1 MENINQKL
9 EFLIRAITDSLSDR
23 VLLDDFFKNQKY
35 PLDGQ
40 LLEIMSTPVPN
51 ERLYGLDWPERAHT
65 MIGIKRMKNL
75 MECLDYIRENKIEGD
90 FIETGVWRGGASI
103 FMKKYSDLYKLDK
116 KVFVAD
122 SFEGLPHPDI
132 SKYPQ
137 DLGDTHYTMDFLKVS
152 LDEVTDNFR
161 KYDCLDNRVIFLK
174 GWFKDTLQENND
186 INKISILRFDGDMYG
201 STMDVLNNLYDKV
214 TVGGVIIIDDYCL
227 SNCVKA
233 VTDFRESR
241 SIDSPLKFV
250 DQCGVY
256 WTKQ

>member
-35 PLDGQ
+35 PLDDQ

-103 FMKKYSDLYKLDK
+103 FMKKYSDLICHYLQEMGYTHCF
-116 KVFVAD
+116 FVAGGNIMHLIGSASEMKEALETEID
-122 SFEGLPHPDI
+122 PNSAMGN
-132 SKYPQ
+132 
-137 DLGDTHYTMDFLKVS
+137 LGGTEEQNTN
-152 LDEVTDNFR
+152 VTPENQG
-161 KYDCLDNRVIFLK
+161 NTIPEN
-174 GWFKDTLQENND
+174 TSQENEPEKSTP
-186 INKISILRFDGDMYG
+186 ITTPLG
-201 STMDVLNNLYDKV
+201 SPFL
-214 TVGGVIIIDDYCL
+214 C
-227 SNCVKA
+227 
-233 VTDFRESR
+233 
-241 SIDSPLKFV
+241 DSP
-250 DQCGVY
+250 
-256 WTKQ
+256 